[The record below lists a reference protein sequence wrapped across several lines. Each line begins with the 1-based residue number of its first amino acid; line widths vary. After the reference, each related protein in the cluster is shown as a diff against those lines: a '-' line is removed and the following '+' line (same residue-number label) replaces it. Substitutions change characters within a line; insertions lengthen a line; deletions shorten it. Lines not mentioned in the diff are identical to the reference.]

1 MKIISII
8 GTKDTGKTTLVTRL
22 VEKLS
27 QKGYSVGTMK
37 FSHVHFDLADKDTG
51 KHRQAGAKIVVGT
64 GKETFILWDHPLDVE
79 NVISTIES
87 YDEIDFLVMEGF
99 KSSRF
104 AKISVSS
111 LKDNY
116 TIRQV
121 DVKKLNDE
129 KMDELVE
136 IIEKRSYGLLQDLN
150 CKKCG
155 FESCAD
161 FSQAKLQGLAP
172 EVDCKSQ
179 FKQALLEVN
188 GKRIPLNPFVQNII
202 AKTITGMINSLD
214 KDSDDIDTIKIVLHN
229 KD

>member
-1 MKIISII
+1 MKIISVI

-64 GKETFILWDHPLDVE
+64 GKETFILFDNPLDVE
-79 NVISTIES
+79 SIITTIES
-87 YDEIDFLVMEGF
+87 YDELDFLVMEGF
-99 KSSRF
+99 KSSKF

-111 LKDNY
+111 LKDDY
-116 TIRQV
+116 TIQQV
-121 DVKKLNDE
+121 DVKSLNDE

-161 FSQAKLQGLAP
+161 FSMDKVQGVAP
-172 EVDCKSQ
+172 EVHCKSQ
-179 FKQALLEVN
+179 FKGALLEVN

-202 AKTITGMINSLD
+202 AKTVTGMINSLD
-214 KDSDDIDTIKIVLHN
+214 KDSEDIDTIKILVR
-229 KD
+229 DRD